1 MQLLGGVERGGK
13 GVNCAPT
20 DKIMNFGENSGSFG
34 IPQNE
39 LPNII
44 YLPSKTLIIAIMIEI
59 LTRIPKNLT
68 SSPMLGDKKEWILGA
83 ASLALGAASSLFGA
97 NKAKKAARRAQ
108 AENTYRS
115 NAEKAWYDKG
125 YNTDYLDTKAGQNLM
140 RRAQD
145 VQNEYIRKADGAAAV
160 GGGTAASVAMAKEAA
175 NKTMG
180 DTIANV
186 AAQDTSRKQH
196 VADAHMQNQT
206 NLSRERQ
213 QIEQQK
219 AQATSDAAQNMS
231 NVLMSAGVNQLGS
244 QLEGA
249 KALNGNKL
257 GNNTP
262 SIDTQKLADV
272 GKIAPNPLKG
282 VASPSGGVDGLG
294 TDPLELATGVHYKG
308 KVYR

>member
-1 MQLLGGVERGGK
+1 M
-13 GVNCAPT
+13 T
-20 DKIMNFGENSGSFG
+20 
-34 IPQNE
+34 
-39 LPNII
+39 
-44 YLPSKTLIIAIMIEI
+44 EI
-59 LTRIPKNLT
+59 LKRIPKNLT
-68 SSPMLGDKKEWILGA
+68 SSPLIAEKKEWILGA
-83 ASLALGAASSLFGA
+83 ASLALGVGSSLFGA

-115 NAEKAWYDKG
+115 NAEKAWYDKE

-160 GGGTAASVAMAKEAA
+160 GGGTAASVAQAKETA

-196 VADAHMQNQT
+196 VADAHMQNQM

-231 NVLMSAGVNQLGS
+231 NAMMSAGVNQLGS
-244 QLEGA
+244 QLEGS
-249 KALNGNKL
+249 KTLNSNKL
-257 GNNTP
+257 GNSTP
-262 SIDTQKLADV
+262 SIDTQKLTDV

-294 TDPLELATGVHYKG
+294 TDPLELATGVHHKG
-308 KVYR
+308 KLYR